1 MASIKFEEPEVT
13 IYKASVE
20 YFLLEQERKCNGLMA
35 EYQNITSQYYCPPYF
50 DGLLCWPYTN
60 VSNVAILPCP
70 SETGPL
76 NQLNSAIGS
85 ALNSNTSV
93 ATTVASK
100 FCFSNGQWY
109 SNLENIRKSNYSLC
123 KFSKKFIDRLSM
135 DLGYFEILQLRD
147 YKNFE
152 KYKYLLNKW
161 LPIVKIISQIGYSM
175 SFTMLIIVMIIFS
188 LLRYASFSSFV
199 LQYWLVINRLI
210 PSSLRK
216 LRNPRNR
223 LHMHLFASFIMRAFM
238 TLVKD
243 WIFVNGISRP
253 VDVLYVEN
261 YALIKQPNLQ
271 IIICKVVISG
281 WQYFIVANYSW
292 ILMEGLYLHNLIVW
306 AFFADS
312 ETINLYV
319 LMGWGLPVFVVVPW
333 IIIRATI
340 EDTFC
345 WTTHQNPFL
354 FLPIKIPIMISN
366 LVSDS
371 RMALMNVDPANKINQ
386 INVIQ
391 FNFLLFLNIVRVLFI
406 KFKTSVH
413 LQQKKMQY
421 SRWAKA
427 TLVLIPLFGAHYT
440 LFLGFSYAD
449 SKLELVWLFFD
460 QLFVSF
466 QGSFVALLYCLLN
479 IEVRTEIKRAWRTR
493 WRNANIFVSTCRE
506 SRRIKTIRRYK
517 KSNDHLTSTTLRTV
531 LQSDRR
537 SNDFWPN
544 VLEMETG

>member
-1 MASIKFEEPEVT
+1 MASIEFEEPEVT

-35 EYQNITSQYYCPPYF
+35 EYENITSQYYCPPYF

-123 KFSKKFIDRLSM
+123 KLSKKFIDRLSV

-175 SFTMLIIVMIIFS
+175 SFTMLIIAMIIFS
-188 LLRYASFSSFV
+188 L
-199 LQYWLVINRLI
+199 
-210 PSSLRK
+210 LRK

-366 LVSDS
+366 L
-371 RMALMNVDPANKINQ
+371 
-386 INVIQ
+386 

-506 SRRIKTIRRYK
+506 SRRIKTIRRYR